1 MKKTIVILEAAAL
14 TLGSLSMP
22 TPAIASDKDE
32 KAAAIVG
39 IIALGLLGAAAA
51 SHQHEQ
57 GHEEYRHHPRLHKD
71 ENAVG
76 ACMHHAKR
84 LVKRAGGHHTRLNRV
99 DRINHRNNG
108 STVVVFHAT
117 GYYDFG
123 RKMSK
128 IRCVVRNHKIA
139 KFDYT

>member
-1 MKKTIVILEAAAL
+1 MKKTIVILAAAL

-57 GHEEYRHHPRLHKD
+57 GH
-71 ENAVG
+71 
-76 ACMHHAKR
+76 
-84 LVKRAGGHHTRLNRV
+84 
-99 DRINHRNNG
+99 
-108 STVVVFHAT
+108 
-117 GYYDFG
+117 
-123 RKMSK
+123 
-128 IRCVVRNHKIA
+128 
-139 KFDYT
+139 